1 MEELFDRLDQH
12 MNVDAIRSA
21 EQTTRRA
28 VSNRTAFLLCLV
40 IVTVCFVN
48 SLPNDLVFDDGPLV
62 GSNPAIR
69 AIRPIEFLKSPYWA
83 RQQYEGIY
91 RPFTIFSLS
100 VDYAVWKRWAP
111 GFRMTNLAV
120 HAVNGFLV
128 FLLCTSL
135 AGQGIVPLSAMLIYL
150 VHPVHTE
157 AVIGIVG
164 RSDLFAACFLMSAW
178 LLFRRAKRVWSVA
191 LFALALL
198 SKENAIVFPAILV
211 LDLCLDGNRR
221 KAERLQEI

>member
-40 IVTVCFVN
+40 VVALCFVN

-83 RQQYEGIY
+83 KQQYEGIY

-100 VDYAVWKRWAP
+100 IDYALWKRWPA
-111 GFRMTNLAV
+111 GFRLTNLAV
-120 HAVNGFLV
+120 HAINGFLL
-128 FLLCTSL
+128 FLVCSSL
-135 AGQGIVPLSAMLIYL
+135 VGGGVVPLAAMILYL
-150 VHPVHTE
+150 AHPVHTE
-157 AVIGIVG
+157 AVTSIVG
-164 RSDLFAACFLMSAW
+164 RSDLFSVCFFL
-178 LLFRRAKRVWSVA
+178 
-191 LFALALL
+191 
-198 SKENAIVFPAILV
+198 
-211 LDLCLDGNRR
+211 
-221 KAERLQEI
+221 